1 MKKNKRL
8 LAVGLLCFTLW
19 GVAGCGNVDQLKHD
33 EDQKSTNK
41 NTTTATGR
49 VDKGSYQSI
58 IENGKYKTS
67 PTRGYS
73 ASRLNSNYNL
83 NNFETGLLNLS
94 KEHFSVDRFYF
105 QEGQKISEKH
115 LKQWLGRK
123 SDSNPNGLNPE
134 NEAEPIILQ
143 QILEQ
148 DFIDVENHKLEGM
161 SIGLALNKVYY
172 TQDDSVE
179 IPEEKV
185 ESEGKRIADELLA
198 KLREIKGLAAIPITI
213 NLFEQ
218 APRED
223 IAGGRYIAQGIS
235 ENGDTSIKDWKPIN
249 EEYILL
255 PIVDDEVNTATE
267 DGLSGKFND
276 FRNNVQGFFPNLS
289 GVTGVAYYKDKALQ
303 TLSIKIETKYF
314 GKTEMTSFTQYVGK
328 SVETIFHLPA
338 NIEVQINSIEG
349 PQAFVEKAAD
359 SDTVYS
365 HVFD

>member
-1 MKKNKRL
+1 MKKNKKI
-8 LAVGLLCFTLW
+8 LAVGLLCFSLLAVT
-19 GVAGCGNVDQLKHD
+19 GCGNVDQLKHD
-33 EDQKSTNK
+33 EDQKTANK
-41 NTTTATGR
+41 DTTAATGR
-49 VDKGSYQSI
+49 VDKSSYQSI

-94 KEHFSVDRFYF
+94 KERFSVDRFYF
-105 QEGQKISEKH
+105 QEGQKISEKN

-123 SDSNPNGLNPE
+123 SASNPNGLNPE

-148 DFIDVENHKLEGM
+148 DFIDMENNKLEGM

-172 TQDDSVE
+172 TQDGSVD

-185 ESEGKRIADELLA
+185 ESEGKKMADELLV

-249 EEYILL
+249 EEYVLL
-255 PIVDDEVNTATE
+255 PIVDDEVNIATE

-276 FRNNVQGFFPNLS
+276 FRNDVQGFFPNLS

-303 TLSIKIETKYF
+303 NLSIKIVTKYF
-314 GKTEMTSFTQYVGK
+314 GKTEITSFTQYVGK
-328 SVETIFHLPA
+328 CVETIFNVPA
-338 NIEVQINSIEG
+338 NIEVQIESIEG
-349 PQAFVEKAAD
+349 PQAFVEKTSGSEA
-359 SDTVYS
+359 VYS
-365 HVFD
+365 HVFN